1 MGFRINSLYLSD
13 GYKVGHKSM
22 LAPGTTRLYGTW
34 IPRSTKHAP
43 KGITKIVSFG
53 QQLVW
58 KWLHDEFEENFF
70 MNNYRTNPFT
80 KEKMEVPGL
89 KEKALQFIKDMS
101 LYLGMEYDGKHFEEL
116 WDLGYLPIKVKALPE
131 GIETNPNIPH
141 MTFVNTVDGF
151 AWLTLYLETIVSA
164 LAWKPST
171 AATIAKLYR
180 RQAEEWVKKTDP
192 SNLGLVD
199 FMCHDFSA
207 RGLDPMSQ
215 YLIGLGH
222 ATSFKG
228 SDTLPVIPAARY
240 FYGVKEDEMPIFSV
254 NASEH
259 SVSTTKIFTVGE
271 QQMIGDWLK
280 IFPKGILSI
289 VSDTFDLWKLITEY
303 LPANK
308 EAIMARDGK
317 LVIRP
322 DCYSEDTLFLTNYGW
337 KNIDAIKQ
345 GALVAQ
351 VEEDGS
357 YTFVQPSKIVDEPY
371 EGEMYKYTDFHGKM
385 DLLVTPNH
393 RMVYKQFNNW
403 KVDYAENCKPN
414 NYTKQF
420 IRGAKA
426 VNKNRKLSFIER
438 LNIAFQADGS
448 YQTGVTSSIR
458 FSFSKIRKIHRLEN
472 LLKENNI
479 EYTTYNLGDGKVEFN
494 IKIDKSEVNKDFNW
508 VNTNDLCSNWCQ
520 EFIEELSHWDSSI
533 RNEGRIKF
541 DTTNTAVI
549 STVELIALSA
559 GYGCLISEYEDER
572 SELFSKV
579 YTANILLD
587 NKLGG
592 QSIQVEK
599 INYKGNI
606 VCVTVPTGR
615 IVVKRNRCT
624 MVCGNSG
631 DPVDIIC
638 GVGTKYEDLSKWF
651 PDGEILPEYFEDSL
665 LEEVREDTPHG
676 ERGAS
681 EHENI
686 YIVRGKLYKAKIHN
700 ISWDRYDKQYYYIDM
715 WEKVKI
721 TIEELPWKPSDK
733 GVIELL
739 WDIFGGTVNEQG
751 YKVLDP
757 HIGAIYGDSITPER
771 QVQIYER
778 LAAKGFAATNI
789 VLGIGSFTYQYN
801 TRDTLGFAA
810 KGAWFEVK
818 DTGKCNCG
826 HTIECDCV
834 KEYNIYKDPVTDD
847 GVKRSLKGLLQV
859 KLVDN
864 EYIVNQECSWEQE
877 EDSELK
883 TIYENGKF
891 YNETSLTE
899 IRKKLNEH

>member
-1 MGFRINSLYLSD
+1 MKFKINSLYYTD
-13 GYKVGHKSM
+13 AYKTGHMKM
-22 LAPGTTRLYGTW
+22 LAPGTTKLYGTW
-34 IPRSTKHAP
+34 IPRSLKHAP
-43 KGITKIVSFG
+43 KGIDKIVSFG

-58 KWLHDEFEENFF
+58 KWIHDEFEENFF
-70 MNNYRTNPFT
+70 YTEKRKNLENPNSSTFQNALNMG
-80 KEKMEVPGL
+80 ELLEL
-89 KEKALQFIKDMS
+89 KNKALSFSKDML
-101 LYLGMEYDGKHFEEL
+101 LYLGMDFNGEHFEKL

-151 AWLTLYLETIVSA
+151 AWLTLYLETIVSS

-171 AATIAKLYR
+171 SATIARLYR
-180 RQAEEWVKKTDP
+180 KQAEEWVKKTDP
-192 SNLGLVD
+192 DNLLLVD
-199 FMCHDFSA
+199 YMCHDFSA
-207 RGLDPMSQ
+207 RGLNPHDMISS
-215 YLIGLGH
+215 GLGH
-222 ATSFKG
+222 ATSFRG
-228 SDTLPVIPAARY
+228 SDTLSVIPAARY
-240 FYGVKEDEMPIFSV
+240 FYNEPENEVCINSV

-271 QQMIGDWLK
+271 QQMISDWLK

-289 VSDTFDLWKLITEY
+289 VADTFDLWKLITKY
-303 LPANK
+303 LPNLK
-308 EAIMARDGK
+308 EEILARDGK

-337 KNIDAIKQ
+337 KNIDAIKK

-393 RMVYKQFNNW
+393 RMVYKQFDNW

-414 NYTKQF
+414 NYTKSF
-420 IRGAKA
+420 IRSAKA

-458 FSFSKIRKIHRLEN
+458 FSFSKIRKIQRLEN
-472 LLKENNI
+472 LLKENNV
-479 EYTTYNLGDGKVEFN
+479 EYTTYNLSDGKTEFN
-494 IKIDKSEVNKDFNW
+494 IKLDKSQVSKDFNW
-508 VNTNDLCSNWCQ
+508 VNINDLCSNWCQ

-533 RNEGRIKF
+533 RNDGRVKF

-592 QSIQVEK
+592 QAVQVEK

-606 VCVTVPTGR
+606 VCVTVPTGKV
-615 IVVKRNRCT
+615 VVKRNRCT

-638 GVGTKYEDLSKWF
+638 GTEDYTKSK
-651 PDGEILPEYFEDSL
+651 L
-665 LEEVREDTPHG
+665 LYEEVKDMKV
-676 ERGAS
+676 
-681 EHENI
+681 EHP
-686 YIVRGKLYKAKIHN
+686 KH
-700 ISWDRYDKQYYYIDM
+700 
-715 WEKVKI
+715 
-721 TIEELPWKPSDK
+721 K

-739 WDIFGGTVNEQG
+739 WDIFGGTTNEQG

-757 HIGAIYGDSITPER
+757 HIGAIYGDSITSER
-771 QVQIYER
+771 QLEIYRR
-778 LAAKGFAATNI
+778 LEAKGFAVTNV

-810 KGAWFEVK
+810 KGAWFEVEEEFWASPESLEPGIRTK
-818 DTGKCNCG
+818 S
-826 HTIECDCV
+826 
-834 KEYNIYKDPVTDD
+834 YNIYKDPVTDD

-859 KLVDN
+859 KLIDN
-864 EYIVNQECSWEQE
+864 EYVVNQECSWEQE
-877 EDSELK
+877 ENSELRI
-883 TIYENGKF
+883 IYEDGKF
-891 YNETSLTE
+891 YNQTSLTE
-899 IRKKLNEH
+899 IREKLNEY